1 MKEAMSRADNDLELT
16 LGRFCLPHIARA
28 RGVRNIFFA
37 HKQKATTAFAMIKP
51 IIQPVD
57 VQLSRMIVPVKKNIS
72 GDMKV
77 ASQTPCFNLIILPMA
92 KPVTNLARAYVIKNT
107 NDDIL

>member
-1 MKEAMSRADNDLELT
+1 MSRADSDLELT

-37 HKQKATTAFAMIKP
+37 PRQKATTALAIMNP

-57 VQLSRMIVPVKKNIS
+57 VQLSRIIVPVKKNIS

-77 ASQTPCFNLIILPMA
+77 ASQHRALI
-92 KPVTNLARAYVIKNT
+92 
-107 NDDIL
+107 